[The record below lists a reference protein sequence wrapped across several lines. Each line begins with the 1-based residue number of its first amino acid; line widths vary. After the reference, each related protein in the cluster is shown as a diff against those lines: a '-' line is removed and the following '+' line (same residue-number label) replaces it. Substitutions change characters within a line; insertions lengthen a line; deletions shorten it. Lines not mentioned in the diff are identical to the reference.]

1 MPSEDIQ
8 PGVFVEEIPSDSRT
22 ITGVATSVTAFLG
35 KASRGPVEQPVGLT
49 SFGEFERVFGGVD
62 VGLTLGYAVRDFFA
76 NGGGQAVVVRLY
88 RTPDAAAAK
97 ATFDL
102 DHLPLEAA
110 SEGGWG
116 NQVQVRV
123 DHRSATDPDLVATA
137 AELDVAPT
145 DLFDLTVRDG
155 GTGIVERFLNVT
167 TKESARRVDRV
178 LAAESELVVVPAGTT
193 MPGAATPIAHA
204 GELTDP
210 DVWTATGGSTSAR
223 STPTDAVAADSAALT
238 SADYVGSLES
248 RTGLHA
254 LEDVDLF
261 NLLCVSA
268 DARGGD
274 VPDEVYGAAL
284 DYCVQR
290 RAVLILDPK
299 SAWSNPATAR
309 AGLVAMDL
317 SGDRGRNGAMYF
329 PRVRQVDPLMDGQV
343 DTFAPSGMIA
353 GVLARTDA
361 RRGVWKAPAG
371 TDASLNGAAGLEVEL
386 TDSERRL
393 LNPTGINCLR
403 TLPTIGEVVWGARTL
418 RAVGAAADAFRYL
431 QVRRTALFIEE
442 SLSRGLAWV
451 AFEPNRATL
460 WSRIRRSV
468 GDFMHDLF
476 RQGAFQGRTEDVA
489 YWVRCD
495 NGTMTQNDIDHGIVN
510 VVIGFAPLKPAEFV
524 IIRLRLM
531 TSQIDP

>member
-1 MPSEDIQ
+1 
-8 PGVFVEEIPSDSRT
+8 
-22 ITGVATSVTAFLG
+22 
-35 KASRGPVEQPVGLT
+35 
-49 SFGEFERVFGGVD
+49 
-62 VGLTLGYAVRDFFA
+62 
-76 NGGGQAVVVRLY
+76 
-88 RTPDAAAAK
+88 
-97 ATFDL
+97 
-102 DHLPLEAA
+102 
-110 SEGGWG
+110 
-116 NQVQVRV
+116 
-123 DHRSATDPDLVATA
+123 
-137 AELDVAPT
+137 
-145 DLFDLTVRDG
+145 
-155 GTGIVERFLNVT
+155 
-167 TKESARRVDRV
+167 
-178 LAAESELVVVPAGTT
+178 
-193 MPGAATPIAHA
+193 
-204 GELTDP
+204 
-210 DVWTATGGSTSAR
+210 
-223 STPTDAVAADSAALT
+223 
-238 SADYVGSLES
+238 
-248 RTGLHA
+248 
-254 LEDVDLF
+254 
-261 NLLCVSA
+261 
-268 DARGGD
+268 
-274 VPDEVYGAAL
+274 
-284 DYCVQR
+284 
-290 RAVLILDPK
+290 
-299 SAWSNPATAR
+299 
-309 AGLVAMDL
+309 
-317 SGDRGRNGAMYF
+317 
-329 PRVRQVDPLMDGQV
+329 
-343 DTFAPSGMIA
+343 MIA
-353 GVLARTDA
+353 GMLARTDA